1 MRARRVP
8 HTRVFERIGD
18 TTRHAGAS
26 SPQIGVTRSRTPP
39 RRGAVEIV
47 RERSSRRPAVH
58 AFARSEERLH
68 AGSPRLRQPPSR
80 RELSPPPPTPPRD
93 RVARAR
99 DSPARDSP
107 APSSSSTKPSPPTLS
122 SISTMRILGP
132 FVAASSASPSNT
144 TSPDVGSFVVGESS
158 PSRARR
164 RRRER
169 SSQVP
174 VEVHLRHVRRLVA
187 PEIHGRATRS
197 ASRGGFREA
206 LSVASVAER
215 RRGRLDSVRGWRV
228 APAGNAS
235 AGLWR
240 SSRETRCRL
249 PRPGPNP
256 AAASAGSRAG

>member
-1 MRARRVP
+1 MRLVTQAP
-8 HTRVFERIGD
+8 LPLKS
-18 TTRHAGAS
+18 AS
-26 SPQIGVTRSRTPP
+26 LEVELRS
-39 RRGAVEIV
+39 RRGALTEIV

-93 RVARAR
+93 RVLARAR
-99 DSPARDSP
+99 LARARLARALVFIDE
-107 APSSSSTKPSPPTLS
+107 ALAPTLS

-144 TSPDVGSFVVGESS
+144 TSPDVGSFVVGE
-158 PSRARR
+158 PRARDVVAR
-164 RRRER
+164 RTQPR
-169 SSQVP
+169 VP

-215 RRGRLDSVRGWRV
+215 RRGGGLDSVRGWRV
-228 APAGNAS
+228 APAG
-235 AGLWR
+235 GR
-240 SSRETRCRL
+240 VRGYSSRETRCRL
-249 PRPGPNP
+249 PRPTPNP